1 MYPWKLMEADMA
13 FKGDMPTE
21 AMVLEDELRLH
32 VQRRIDDG
40 RLPVALVSRIDS
52 HGTERVCCV
61 CDQPIACENVD
72 FDIVDFAETTC
83 LTLSFHS
90 SCYFIWQRE
99 CAQRVANTKRAKLR
113 DDRPISHT
121 TH

>member
-1 MYPWKLMEADMA
+1 MA

-21 AMVLEDELRLH
+21 AMLLEDELRLRLR

-40 RLPVALVSRIDS
+40 RLPVALVSRMDS
-52 HGTERVCCV
+52 HGTEGVCCV
-61 CDQPIACENVD
+61 CDQPIAYENVD
-72 FDIVDFAETTC
+72 YDIVDSLETAC

-90 SCYFIWQRE
+90 SCYVIWQRE
-99 CAQRVANTKRAKLR
+99 CAQRVANTKRAKLC
-113 DDRPISHT
+113 DDPRISHM

>member
-1 MYPWKLMEADMA
+1 MA

-21 AMVLEDELRLH
+21 AMLCEDELRLL

-40 RLPVALVSRIDS
+40 RLPVALVSRIGS

-61 CDQPIACENVD
+61 CDQPLGCENVD
-72 FDIVDFAETTC
+72 FDIVDYLETTC

-90 SCYFIWQRE
+90 SCYVIWQRE
-99 CAQRVANTKRAKLR
+99 CAQRVATTKRAKLC
-113 DDRPISHT
+113 DDQPVSHM

>member
-1 MYPWKLMEADMA
+1 MA

-21 AMVLEDELRLH
+21 ATLLEDELRLR

-40 RLPVALVSRIDS
+40 RLPVTLVSRIDS

-72 FDIVDFAETTC
+72 YDIVDFAETTC
-83 LTLSFHS
+83 ITLSFHS
-90 SCYFIWQRE
+90 SCYVVWQRE
-99 CAQRVANTKRAKLR
+99 CAQRVADTKRAKLC
-113 DDRPISHT
+113 DDRRISHM